1 MVERY
6 EDRWDRPRDRR
17 ERRELFGSH
26 EHPRYF
32 GTRTGSYSEGGAGFG
47 GGYGDRF
54 DERIEEDPWSAE
66 RGPYR
71 GALGYRDWPEQ
82 GGWRSPYRDD
92 SYDPRRDYGPR
103 RAGRDR
109 WFSGGYDD
117 GRVSTYRPPDT
128 QRRYARGPKGYER
141 SDDRI
146 REDVSDR
153 LMYRDD
159 VDSSE
164 VSVTVAGGK
173 VTLDGTVPER
183 RMKHEIED
191 LAEACAGV
199 KEVDNRIR
207 VQRG

>member
-1 MVERY
+1 MAERY
-6 EDRWDRPRDRR
+6 EDRWGGPRDSRG
-17 ERRELFGSH
+17 ERDHRELFRNR
-26 EHPRYF
+26 EQPRYF
-32 GTRTGSYSEGGAGFG
+32 GTRDGSYGEGGAGFG
-47 GGYGDRF
+47 GGYGDRY
-54 DERIEEDPWSAE
+54 DERVDAERWAEE

-71 GALGYRDWPEQ
+71 GALGYRDWPEH
-82 GGWRSPYRDD
+82 GAGRSPYRDD
-92 SYDPRRDYGPR
+92 SSSARGG
-103 RAGRDR
+103 ARDR

-128 QRRYARGPKGYER
+128 QRRYARGPKGYAR
-141 SDDRI
+141 SDERI

-159 VDSSE
+159 IDSSE

-191 LAEACAGV
+191 VAVACAGV
-199 KEVDNRIR
+199 QDVDNRIR

>member
-1 MVERY
+1 MAERY
-6 EDRWDRPRDRR
+6 EDRWGGPRDWRGERR
-17 ERRELFGSH
+17 HRELFGSR
-26 EHPRYF
+26 EQPRYF
-32 GTRTGSYSEGGAGFG
+32 GTRSGSYSEGGAGFG
-47 GGYGDRF
+47 GGYGDRY
-54 DERIEEDPWSAE
+54 DERIDEDPWSAE

-71 GALGYRDWPEQ
+71 GALGYRDWPER
-82 GGWRSPYRDD
+82 GAWRTPYRDD
-92 SYDPRRDYGPR
+92 DFGARRG
-103 RAGRDR
+103 GRDR

-117 GRVSTYRPPDT
+117 GRVSTYRPDL

-159 VDSSE
+159 IDSSE
-164 VSVTVAGGK
+164 VSVSVASGK

-183 RMKHEIED
+183 RMKHAIED
-191 LAEACAGV
+191 LAEDCAGV

-207 VQRG
+207 VQRSPA

>member
-1 MVERY
+1 MAERH
-6 EDRWDRPRDRR
+6 EDRWGGERDWRGERR
-17 ERRELFGSH
+17 HRELFGSH

-32 GTRTGSYSEGGAGFG
+32 GTRSGSYSEGGVGFG
-47 GGYGDRF
+47 GGYGDRN
-54 DERIEEDPWSAE
+54 DEQIAEDPWSQE

-82 GGWRSPYRDD
+82 SAWRSPYRDD
-92 SYDPRRDYGPR
+92 Y
-103 RAGRDR
+103 RAPYRSRDR
-109 WFSGGYDD
+109 WFSGGYDE

-128 QRRYARGPKGYER
+128 GPRYPRGPKGYER

-159 VDSSE
+159 IDSSE
-164 VSVTVAGGK
+164 VSVAVAAGK

-183 RMKHEIED
+183 RMKHAIED
-191 LAEACAGV
+191 IAESCGGV
-199 KEVDNRIR
+199 KDVDNRIR
-207 VQRG
+207 VQRSSA